1 MKKKLLSVLLC
12 ICVTAGLLAGCGS
25 SSAGDSGSA
34 SESVAGGEAAG
45 TASSEGLAISVC
57 GGSEDAMVLDTA
69 KTATLEGL
77 SACRHLYEGLYK
89 LDQEGNVVL
98 GQASDVQVS
107 DDGMTYTFTLRD
119 DITWSDGQPVTSAD
133 FIYGWQYLKDAASD
147 YCDLLSMV
155 ASSEAPDDKTL
166 VLTLAYP
173 CAYLPSV
180 LAFPSTYPVRKDM
193 VEANGDA
200 YATDPDKA
208 VYNGAYEMTDWTH
221 QESVVMKARE
231 DYYDAASITAKEITW
246 QVMTDTSTMLASF
259 ESGDIIYSDS
269 YPEEGNL
276 EALQFASGYNTYC
289 TMFNVGEKGPEVLKD
304 AKVRKA
310 LSLAIDRNRLVSIR
324 NLGDELATT
333 YAPSGL
339 TDASGKEFNS
349 TVTPWFSVD
358 EADYT
363 SNCEEAKKL
372 LADAGYADGAGFPAL
387 TYIVNND
394 GRKEIA
400 EAIVSDWKE
409 VLGIDSVTVEIVD
422 SFFAQRQDQDYD
434 IAYFGWFMDYPDISN
449 MMYTCVSGA
458 SDSGFANSE
467 YDAAYDAAISNTDVK
482 AQWESYAKCEDIL
495 AEEVP
500 LVPLFHQ
507 QNSYLFDAD
516 GYDGLVY
523 YCGNFYF
530 GYITQK

>member
-1 MKKKLLSVLLC
+1 M
-12 ICVTAGLLAGCGS
+12 
-25 SSAGDSGSA
+25 
-34 SESVAGGEAAG
+34 
-45 TASSEGLAISVC
+45 
-57 GGSEDAMVLDTA
+57 
-69 KTATLEGL
+69 
-77 SACRHLYEGLYK
+77 
-89 LDQEGNVVL
+89 
-98 GQASDVQVS
+98 
-107 DDGMTYTFTLRD
+107 
-119 DITWSDGQPVTSAD
+119 
-133 FIYGWQYLKDAASD
+133 
-147 YCDLLSMV
+147 
-155 ASSEAPDDKTL
+155 
-166 VLTLAYP
+166 
-173 CAYLPSV
+173 
-180 LAFPSTYPVRKDM
+180 
-193 VEANGDA
+193 
-200 YATDPDKA
+200 
-208 VYNGAYEMTDWTH
+208 
-221 QESVVMKARE
+221 
-231 DYYDAASITAKEITW
+231 
-246 QVMTDTSTMLASF
+246 
-259 ESGDIIYSDS
+259 
-269 YPEEGNL
+269 
-276 EALQFASGYNTYC
+276 
-289 TMFNVGEKGPEVLKD
+289 
-304 AKVRKA
+304 
-310 LSLAIDRNRLVSIR
+310 
-324 NLGDELATT
+324 
-333 YAPSGL
+333 
-339 TDASGKEFNS
+339 
-349 TVTPWFSVD
+349 TPWCSLD
-358 EADYT
+358 EADYS

-516 GYDGLVY
+516 GYAGLVY